1 MNKLNFASLNDAF
14 ILGSQQIKDTQEEI
28 SKLKS
33 MVLETAGFGGTQSK
47 NNEPKPVE
55 KGYTRVGQPD
65 TTQATFS
72 NPNPGDDVDTLIDKL
87 IQSPRF
93 SDIVSQYISNKYPA
107 LSLSSTVYQPT
118 SGPPGQQ
125 PTVYQQPPEPPG
137 QYPTVYQQPPGPP
150 GQQPTVYQQPP
161 EPPGQPPIVPQQSKE
176 TFGAGAM
183 CDNTKNMIIFI
194 LLAAMVYIFFSL
206 FFDN

>member
-33 MVLETAGFGGTQSK
+33 LVLETAGFGGTQSK

-72 NPNPGDDVDTLIDKL
+72 NTSPRNDMDTLIDKL

-93 SDIVSQYISNKYPA
+93 DDIVSQYISNKYPA
-107 LSLSSTVYQPT
+107 LTLSSTNYQPP
-118 SGPPGQQ
+118 GPPGPPPAIQQ
-125 PTVYQQPPEPPG
+125 PTVYQPQPPPEPPG
-137 QYPTVYQQPPGPP
+137 PPPGPP
-150 GQQPTVYQQPP
+150 GPQPT
-161 EPPGQPPIVPQQSKE
+161 VPQQSKE

-183 CDNTKNMIIFI
+183 CDTTKNMIIFI
-194 LLAAMVYIFFSL
+194 MLAAMVYIFFSL
-206 FFDN
+206 FFEN